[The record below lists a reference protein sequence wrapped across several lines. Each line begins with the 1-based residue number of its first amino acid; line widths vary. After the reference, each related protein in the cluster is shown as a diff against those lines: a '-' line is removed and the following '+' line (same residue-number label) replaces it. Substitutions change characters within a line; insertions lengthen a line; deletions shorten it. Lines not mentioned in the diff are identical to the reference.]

1 MFANSVLQKP
11 DIVITPWYYYQS
23 NSVNNMGSFTNSF
36 HFRKAA
42 EWKKQCAIQCRDQFK
57 IREMYN
63 VGTLCAA
70 HILIN
75 SN

>member
-11 DIVITPWYYYQS
+11 DIAITPWYYYQS

-57 IREMYN
+57 Q
-63 VGTLCAA
+63 
-70 HILIN
+70 
-75 SN
+75 